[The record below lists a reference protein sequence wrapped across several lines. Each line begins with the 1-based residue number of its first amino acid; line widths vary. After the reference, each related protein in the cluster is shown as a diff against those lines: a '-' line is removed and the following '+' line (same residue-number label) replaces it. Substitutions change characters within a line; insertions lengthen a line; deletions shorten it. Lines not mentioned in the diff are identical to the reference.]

1 MLMDYLSAKLN
12 ITTSIY
18 KCSQDM
24 ILQGSR
30 RGSGLAKAK
39 KDLDTLDNDTKANF
53 HGKVQ
58 FYKKCVCACVCGGM
72 PPCSF
77 HSSNSHLNCK

>member
-18 KCSQDM
+18 KCSQNM
-24 ILQGSR
+24 ILQESR

-53 HGKVQ
+53 HAKVQ
-58 FYKKCVCACVCGGM
+58 FYKKCVCGCVRGGM
-72 PPCSF
+72 SPCSF